1 MCFYLNGGIKK
12 CDYYYK
18 KYVFFNFV
26 KIGLIRDVEFRIIFE
41 KVRIEDKGIRWI

>member
-1 MCFYLNGGIKK
+1 MEELRNVIIII
-12 CDYYYK
+12 K